1 MQTNGFGQSY
11 VGNDDF
17 RGWLNAKARG
27 GDLSASQLLNFVG
40 NDGKSGNEAFN
51 NMQGSWSQGPLKTYG
66 MNGAQLADYYY
77 NEWLSGRNTPAQ
89 NNSASYVVSGSGSGL
104 SAEQEATNRRMR
116 DIYDRQI
123 GDINDNLGG
132 LSGRLNNTLAGL
144 QNQYNTYRNEQQDQ
158 YNQAKNSYD
167 QSTLRNRQDLVGNR
181 NDIDKR
187 TALALRSM
195 QRTLGA
201 MGAGGSSAAMYDL
214 PSLIMAQANSENSNA
229 SRTYS
234 QNQQNLD
241 TNWGNY
247 QSDFENDKKKL
258 NDWYDSEVKSAKQ
271 SNYEEGQNLLNQ
283 LVEAYGNR
291 AQYGGDFG
299 NNVNDAYNRIQD
311 FRNRINEL
319 GNVTKTQYNGT
330 RAAYKAPELSSY
342 DTGNTDLSTT
352 VTESNAGS
360 ESPLLTALRGINKRR
375 NNSPYSNY
383 AGA

>member
-1 MQTNGFGQSY
+1 MFGNLGLQNNLANRNNYAWWFGADGNTWANVNGDVRNLGGSNKGQEHSDGSISGY
-11 VGNDDF
+11 DVPLWVGNHIADP
-17 RGWLNAKARG
+17 NAPQNAG
-27 GDLSASQLLNFVG
+27 GSNATNAAANG
-40 NDGKSGNEAFN
+40 TGA
-51 NMQGSWSQGPLKTYG
+51 Y
-66 MNGAQLADYYY
+66 NGA
-77 NEWLSGRNTPAQ
+77 S
-89 NNSASYVVSGSGSGL
+89 SGL

-299 NNVNDAYNRIQD
+299 NNVNDAYSRIQD

-319 GNVTKTQYNGT
+319 GNVTKTEYNGT
-330 RAAYKAPELSSY
+330 RAAYEAPELSSY

-360 ESPLLTALRGINKRR
+360 ESPLLTALRGINRRR